1 MKTIKLDESTQH
13 KIIEYMAFRQNEMD
27 AQQEL
32 EALMDMIS
40 PNLKHLV
47 T

>member
-1 MKTIKLDESTQH
+1 
-13 KIIEYMAFRQNEMD
+13 MAFRQNEMD

-32 EALMDMIS
+32 EALMNMIP